1 MDIKQALVLLSD
13 RDYKNY
19 QRSLLSV
26 AIIILGLVL
35 WLGTD
40 KPIKK
45 SHLQQIIDRGTINV
59 ITRTGPTTYYL
70 GYQGADGV
78 EFQLASRFAE
88 RLGVEL
94 NMISVG
100 SITEILSALHNGQAD
115 LAAAGL
121 AITVDR
127 NYEFTFAPPYQQV
140 SQKLVFKQGK
150 RWPRNI
156 NQLKGDLRVMADS
169 SHAQKLLELK
179 QQHAGLS
186 WTETAMTSS
195 EDLLAKVLDESI
207 DYTISDSNELALNR
221 RFYPELAIGFS
232 IGKPE
237 QLAWAFIRNDD
248 DSLRT
253 EAISFFGEYRKSGEL
268 AHLMERNYGHVED
281 FDYVGTRKF
290 LQAAKNTLPEYTDY
304 FHSASKNGIDWR
316 LLAAISYQESHW
328 NPRARSPT
336 GVRGMMMLT
345 LRTAKQLKVKNR
357 LDAEQSIHGGARY
370 LNVVF
375 SRIPERIN
383 EPDRTWLALAGYNIG
398 WGHVEDARKITQS
411 HGADPDR
418 WVDVKERLPLLRQ
431 RKYYKN
437 TRYGYARGDEPVQYV
452 DNIRR
457 YYETLQWMTD
467 ETELEPRPMIETQ
480 SSEQLI
486 AREIKKPDNT
496 ISKNKKPNNKKLK
509 SAAEQAATEN

>member
-1 MDIKQALVLLSD
+1 MNIKQALVLLSD

-26 AIIILGLVL
+26 AILVLGMVL
-35 WLGTD
+35 WLGID
-40 KPIKK
+40 KSTEKN
-45 SHLQQIIDRGTINV
+45 HLQQILDRGIINV
-59 ITRTGPTTYYL
+59 ITRSSPTTYFI
-70 GYQGADGV
+70 GYQGEDGV

-94 NMISVG
+94 NMVSVG
-100 SITEILSALHNGQAD
+100 SITEIISALHDGKAD

-121 AITVDR
+121 IINTRQD
-127 NYEFTFAPPYQQV
+127 NEFTFAPPYQQV

-179 QQHAGLS
+179 QQHASLS
-186 WTETAMTSS
+186 WTETDFNSS
-195 EDLLAKVLDESI
+195 EDLLAKILDESI

-237 QLAWAFIRNDD
+237 QLAWAFIKNDD

-253 EAISFFGEYRKSGEL
+253 EAIDFFADFRASGEL
-268 AHLMERNYGHVED
+268 AQLMERNYGHVED

-290 LQAAKNTLPEYTDY
+290 LQAAKDKLPEYIDT
-304 FHSASKNGIDWR
+304 FHAASLIGVDWR

-345 LRTAKQLKVKNR
+345 LNTAKQLKVKNR
-357 LDAEQSIHGGARY
+357 LDAKQSIHGGARY
-370 LNVVF
+370 FNSVF
-375 SRIPERIN
+375 NRIPERIV
-383 EPDRTWLALAGYNIG
+383 EPDRTWLALAAYNIG
-398 WGHVEDARKITQS
+398 WGHVEDARKITENQ
-411 HGADPDR
+411 GADPDR

-431 RKYYKN
+431 KKYYKS

-457 YYETLQWMTD
+457 YYETLRWMTD
-467 ETELEPRPMIETQ
+467 ETELTPELTFEELSET
-480 SSEQLI
+480 E
-486 AREIKKPDNT
+486 D
-496 ISKNKKPNNKKLK
+496 
-509 SAAEQAATEN
+509 